1 MGQDEIR
8 DTSKKRHRRHR
19 HAMEWRDAFL
29 EALRSTPIIKQAC
42 RAAGVSR
49 KVAYD
54 WRKTDGEF
62 AAEWDDALQD
72 GIDTLEE
79 ILMRRAQER
88 DTVAMIF
95 LLKGLRPKKY
105 RERYEHSVPQ
115 EGPITYKIGSGREK
129 VLAGLA
135 EMNERLAIGARKQ

>member
-1 MGQDEIR
+1 MGQDELR

-54 WRKTDGEF
+54 WRKKDGEF
-62 AAEWDDALQD
+62 AAEWNDALQD

-79 ILMRRAQER
+79 ILMRRAEER

-105 RERYEHSVPQ
+105 RERYEHSGPQ
-115 EGPITYKIGSGREK
+115 EGPIPLEIGTGREK

-135 EMNERLAIGARKQ
+135 KMNERLAIGARKQ